1 MAKSNYSYKTRRSDA
16 LTNRMIAVF
25 VLMCIG
31 VFALLGIKNWLNSS
45 SSVPYLGIYMKAAPW
60 FPVLPFVLFALSLF
74 FFISKRKSGV
84 DESLKVFSSS
94 FILSVTSVLLI
105 VSLFISYFIAK
116 GYVPSIIFVI
126 LVSVLYFIAISFPGS
141 YFLMTLFNA
150 LGAFSLYAL
159 NLLSPI
165 DHRVQDIIVRVVL
178 ILISIAILYAFIK
191 AHKNGGVVCGIKLMK
206 PGADIVPLI
215 LAVLLYVVFVLLGAF
230 SIGSYVLFDII
241 IGLETIVFALF
252 YAIKML
258 K

>member
-16 LTNRMIAVF
+16 LTNRMAVVF
-25 VLMCIG
+25 VLMSIG
-31 VFALLGIKNWLNSS
+31 VFALLGMKNWLNSS
-45 SSVPYLGIYMKAAPW
+45 SSVPYLEGYMKAAPW
-60 FPVLPFVLFALSLF
+60 FPVLPFVLFALSLV
-74 FFISKRKSGV
+74 FFIIKRRNGV
-84 DESLKVFSSS
+84 DESLKVFSTS
-94 FILSVTSVLLI
+94 FILSVTAVLFI
-105 VSLFISYFIAK
+105 TSLFISYFIAK
-116 GYVPSIIFVI
+116 GYVPSIIFII

-159 NLLSPI
+159 NLLSPL
-165 DHRVQDIIVRVVL
+165 DNRALDIVARVVL
-178 ILISIAILYAFIK
+178 VLVSAAILWAFIK
-191 AHKNGGVVCGIKLMK
+191 AHKNGGVIGGFNLMK
-206 PGADIVPLI
+206 PGADILPLI
-215 LAVLLYVVFVLLGAF
+215 LAVLVYIVLVILGMF

>member
-1 MAKSNYSYKTRRSDA
+1 MAKSNYSYKTRRNDA

-25 VLMCIG
+25 VLMSIG

-45 SSVPYLGIYMKAAPW
+45 SSVPYLEIYMKAAPW
-60 FPVLPFVLFALSLF
+60 FPVLPFVLFALSLVY
-74 FFISKRKSGV
+74 FIMKRKNGD
-84 DESLKVFSSS
+84 DEAFKVFSSS
-94 FILSVTSVLLI
+94 FILSITSVLLV
-105 VSLFISYFIAK
+105 VSLFISYFVAK

-126 LVSVLYFIAISFPGS
+126 LVSVLYFIAISLPGS

-165 DHRVQDIIVRVVL
+165 DHRVQDVIARVVL
-178 ILISIAILYAFIK
+178 ILLSAALLWAFVK
-191 AHKNGGVVCGIKLMK
+191 AHKNGGVIGGFKLMK
-206 PGADIVPLI
+206 PGADILPLIIAVPLYI
-215 LAVLLYVVFVLLGAF
+215 VLVLLGMF